1 MNLQE
6 QKKNLFNMTKE
17 LKQVNQSFFIP
28 AIIKEKKLKNKEVER
43 LSIKSD
49 FGEWSLNSIIVQVT
63 RISVPVAVRTQDGIF
78 LIVVV
83 VPSSVPAY
91 VLYFVAEK

>member
-1 MNLQE
+1 M
-6 QKKNLFNMTKE
+6 
-17 LKQVNQSFFIP
+17 
-28 AIIKEKKLKNKEVER
+28 
-43 LSIKSD
+43 SIKSD
-49 FGEWSLNSIIVQVT
+49 FVEWSLNSIIVQVT